1 MEGKARFARVQN
13 RNVTCVGVQSQ
24 LRWVQ
29 DRALRVKVGSEV
41 SEEFEIINGIPQGSV
56 ISPVLFNVM
65 INDIF
70 MNLDRKVGSALYA
83 DDGAIWVRGRDPIGV
98 IHKIKEAIK
107 KVEQWSYNW
116 GFKLSSSKSCH
127 MLFTRKKGID
137 KQYLELYGHNMET
150 VDCFK
155 YLGMWLD
162 QKGTWKVHMEKV
174 ESKCKKV
181 INLMRALVGKDWGA
195 NKQSLM
201 YIYRALMRSTIDY
214 GCFVYGAAAKTHLM
228 KIDRVINKALR
239 ICSGAMK
246 STPTK
251 AIQIELGEVPLDLR
265 KDKLMLTYWCRLCG
279 CGNENP
285 TNSVIKECWEYN
297 SFQGNGF
304 GWVTK
309 AKAEE
314 YRLDSICFNTPTP
327 VSNIPI
333 WLFPKTEVDL
343 NIMEL
348 KDKWEESE
356 KGYMA
361 SQYIKS

>member
-1 MEGKARFARVQN
+1 MNTNMNELVMVLNGIRNTATGEDQLSYVMFQNLPEKILEVVLYLFNKIWKEGKMPKSWKSALILPFKKFGKDPNNAGNYRPIALTSHLCKWMEKILVRRLNYFLEYRGLFAPYQSGFRKGRSTMDAVVKVSNEIEKTFKMKQLMNIVFFDIEKAYDSMWKEGLLIKLNKIGIRGRLYNWVLDFLSERRF
-13 RNVTCVGVQSQ
+13 
-24 LRWVQ
+24 
-29 DRALRVKVGSEV
+29 RVKVGSEV

-70 MNLDRKVGSALYA
+70 MNLDRRVGSALYA

-107 KVEQWSYNW
+107 KVEQWSHNW

-137 KQYLELYGHNMET
+137 KQNLKLYGHNMET

-201 YIYRALMRSTIDY
+201 YIL
-214 GCFVYGAAAKTHLM
+214 
-228 KIDRVINKALR
+228 
-239 ICSGAMK
+239 
-246 STPTK
+246 
-251 AIQIELGEVPLDLR
+251 
-265 KDKLMLTYWCRLCG
+265 
-279 CGNENP
+279 
-285 TNSVIKECWEYN
+285 
-297 SFQGNGF
+297 
-304 GWVTK
+304 
-309 AKAEE
+309 
-314 YRLDSICFNTPTP
+314 
-327 VSNIPI
+327 
-333 WLFPKTEVDL
+333 
-343 NIMEL
+343 
-348 KDKWEESE
+348 
-356 KGYMA
+356 
-361 SQYIKS
+361 YIGL